1 MIKLQNNFTTL
12 EQSKRLLELGVPAD
26 SADCSLLRII
36 TDGGYCVTW
45 KVDARDF
52 IGQICE
58 DYFPCWSVGRMIEIL
73 FICCNRDVMRF
84 EKIYATRDLV
94 QYCIH
99 TFDNCVRLDTIDFS
113 KLYKQNI
120 EVEAIDLE
128 IGESIEE
135 CEKKSIVNAL
145 EKTGGNR
152 KKAAEILGIAE
163 RTIYRKIRT
172 YHL

>member
-1 MIKLQNNFTTL
+1 MKL
-12 EQSKRLLELGVPAD
+12 
-26 SADCSLLRII
+26 
-36 TDGGYCVTW
+36 
-45 KVDARDF
+45 
-52 IGQICE
+52 
-58 DYFPCWSVGRMIEIL
+58 
-73 FICCNRDVMRF
+73 

-94 QYCIH
+94 EYCIH
-99 TFDNCVRLDTIDFS
+99 TFNNCVQLGTIDFS

-128 IGESIEE
+128 KGESVEE
-135 CEKKSIVNAL
+135 CEKKLIVNAL